1 MPTAGS
7 GIARRGRGR
16 AEQGPRAVFAFS
28 EEVESGRKTRIATM
42 MRIFQPPPPAIT
54 VALLLSALP
63 HFFAGS
69 SAWARGKREASWTS
83 GAHHGVHPS
92 APSQRIVKVSLEGRA
107 VYVMEG
113 ARPLLVMPTC
123 SGRPGHLTPTGVFHV
138 TGKATRR
145 RSRQYGFWVK
155 DGQAVEGT
163 KAGGPPSR
171 APGWKFVGYPMPF
184 WVGFSPGYG
193 FHEGYLWSTPRT
205 HGCLH
210 LTGRDAE
217 RFFALIDRGT
227 PISIRQTQPEDQ
239 SIGKEVAHPEDEK
252 VPEPP
257 SSFFLSDESFTT
269 PWEEARKSQTAQP
282 HQTLGAGEQKPT
294 TRKEPAQG
302 KSQGNGT
309 AGPAAR
315 PS

>member
-1 MPTAGS
+1 MHMYW
-7 GIARRGRGR
+7 R
-16 AEQGPRAVFAFS
+16 
-28 EEVESGRKTRIATM
+28 
-42 MRIFQPPPPAIT
+42 PPPVT
-54 VALLLSALP
+54 VIVLSLLSLAF
-63 HFFAGS
+63 FFAGS
-69 SAWARGKREASWTS
+69 SAWAREKGRASWT
-83 GAHHGVHPS
+83 AGVHHRAPPS
-92 APSQRIVKVSLEGRA
+92 RTAQRIVKVSLSSRT

-113 ARPLLVMPTC
+113 DRSLLVAPTC
-123 SGRPGHLTPTGVFHV
+123 SGKLGHLTPTGVFRV
-138 TGKATRR
+138 TGKAKRR
-145 RSRQYGFWVK
+145 RSGKYGFWVK

-163 KAGGPPSR
+163 KSAGPPSR

-227 PISIRQTQPEDQ
+227 LISIRQTQPEDQ
-239 SIGKEVAHPEDEK
+239 SLGKGVPHPMDEAA
-252 VPEPP
+252 PDPP

-269 PWEEARKSQTAQP
+269 PWEDARKPESAKP
-282 HQTLGAGEQKPT
+282 SPNLGREEPNAT
-294 TRKEPAQG
+294 TRKEPERG
-302 KSQGNGT
+302 KNQENGT
-309 AGPAAR
+309 AAPAAR